1 MQNIEIAVGKDDRLI
16 GHLFPAEPSCRKGRS
31 VIVGPATAV
40 PQTFYYNFC
49 RYLAGHGFDVLTF
62 DFRSVGQ
69 SKLRPIRDYADIG
82 FSSWA
87 EQDYPA
93 VIEWMHAHHEGQPLY
108 IVGHSVGG
116 WMPALTRASSR
127 IDGLLGIAALSAYW
141 PLMARP
147 HRYFHWFAW
156 RALVPLST
164 AVFGYWP
171 GWAGLNHDLPTTLG
185 REFAEWAQQAD
196 FVFDARQF
204 DPRGNALAFKGHLH
218 LYQISDD
225 PWGTPEAVRSLIA
238 HYPNARSA
246 AMETLRPADF
256 GGKAIGH
263 LNFFRSAH
271 KDTLWP
277 HTLKQLEA
285 FGG

>member
-16 GHLFPAEPSCRKGRS
+16 GHLFPAEPAWRKGRS

-127 IDGLLGIAALSAYW
+127 IDGW
-141 PLMARP
+141 HARTAISIGLP
-147 HRYFHWFAW
+147 GVHWC
-156 RALVPLST
+156 
-164 AVFGYWP
+164 
-171 GWAGLNHDLPTTLG
+171 H
-185 REFAEWAQQAD
+185 
-196 FVFDARQF
+196 
-204 DPRGNALAFKGHLH
+204 
-218 LYQISDD
+218 
-225 PWGTPEAVRSLIA
+225 
-238 HYPNARSA
+238 
-246 AMETLRPADF
+246 
-256 GGKAIGH
+256 
-263 LNFFRSAH
+263 
-271 KDTLWP
+271 
-277 HTLKQLEA
+277 
-285 FGG
+285 